1 MRDATKSGRGHN
13 LGYKLRVAVPLD
25 LAAAAALAVVVVWA
39 AVARVVSC
47 GLVVAGWAWRGCM
60 CVAGRAVCGALLGNL
75 SLAC

>member
-25 LAAAAALAVVVVWA
+25 LAAAAAPAVVVVWA
-39 AVARVVSC
+39 AVARV
-47 GLVVAGWAWRGCM
+47 VVAGWAWRGCM